1 MFSTFLRT
9 DVPWGQIPGTA
20 TCFTFSSRTYLF
32 SVLSVQ
38 PISVV
43 TNQLCVFYSST
54 RKLFSPDFT
63 NVTFARELLGIFIFS
78 LFLGFWKQSE
88 YPPDKQWSCPS
99 RQKKSTFQSCT
110 AKIWKCISVYWYS
123 WHEMAFF
130 SWCNG
135 TLFSSS
141 RLFLFHV
148 LRFHIRFY
156 HQTKV
161 VISQQ
166 VVRAGRDATACHI
179 MNCVNDTICWHCC
192 F

>member
-1 MFSTFLRT
+1 MCNPS
-9 DVPWGQIPGTA
+9 
-20 TCFTFSSRTYLF
+20 
-32 SVLSVQ
+32 
-38 PISVV
+38 
-43 TNQLCVFYSST
+43 QLLLTSCVFFIHP
-54 RKLFSPDFT
+54 RGNFSPLILLMSHLQENSSVFSFSPCSWASESNLNIPQT
-63 NVTFARELLGIFIFS
+63 NNGVVLQG
-78 LFLGFWKQSE
+78 K
-88 YPPDKQWSCPS
+88 
-99 RQKKSTFQSCT
+99 KKSTFQSCT

-123 WHEMAFF
+123 WHEMA
-130 SWCNG
+130 WCNG